1 MGLSCKPFGK
11 MQSILRKIENE
22 QKRESEALKAAK
34 KKKSKKEESET

>member
-22 QKRESEALKAAK
+22 QKKQAEALKVHK
-34 KKKSKKEESET
+34 KKKNSEETKN